1 MGSYVLSRWQNRM
14 RFMIEVELVIWDG
27 RRKRRKRKK
36 RRVEGGCDASDLKWV
51 AFVVAPR

>member
-1 MGSYVLSRWQNRM
+1 
-14 RFMIEVELVIWDG
+14 MIEVELVIWDG
-27 RRKRRKRKK
+27 RRKSRKRKK